1 MCGVA
6 VTVRHQLPQVSRL
19 DPARGIGA
27 GQEANVMARSK
38 QHQLRFDLI
47 DRRLG
52 AAERVAPRLF
62 VAPITALNEGRG
74 VDVCRRDRRVL
85 HVEQRVTAPA
95 VQPVALVVQR
105 PLVETRDTVDRNTDA
120 AVVNSVTHHLLQILW
135 PLLRD
140 RGGTLSLVSHLHAK
154 YYRFGYVTFVGS
166 ANLTAAALDWRAQA
180 NLELL
185 VEARSEA
192 RLLEFEA
199 AVRAQAVQVDET
211 LYEHMRALV
220 EALRPL
226 EAPVIGASAVDAG
239 DEGERE
245 AGRLFEERRE
255 AALWLPESRTPQVL
269 FDYYRGKLDRLS
281 QGERE
286 AAAVD
291 LAAFPLPLGL
301 EEGAFRAYIGW
312 YLAQTSVVRRVD
324 TLLVEPQ
331 RFGAVRA
338 SLRRMEDYPRDRDSS
353 RDWQTL
359 MRWLLYFLPD
369 QYEAWE
375 ANYSEIFARRS

>member
-1 MCGVA
+1 VHVRA
-6 VTVRHQLPQVSRL
+6 VHAAALGDRL
-19 DPARGIGA
+19 AEAAGGA
-27 GQEANVMARSK
+27 GDIVLIAPFVKRGALAHLLEA
-38 QHQLRFDLI
+38 
-47 DRRLG
+47 
-52 AAERVAPRLF
+52 
-62 VAPITALNEGRG
+62 
-74 VDVCRRDRRVL
+74 VDP
-85 HVEQRVTAPA
+85 E
-95 VQPVALVVQR
+95 
-105 PLVETRDTVDRNTDA
+105 A
-120 AVVNSVTHHLLQILW
+120 AVSCVTRWRPEEILAGVSDLDVW